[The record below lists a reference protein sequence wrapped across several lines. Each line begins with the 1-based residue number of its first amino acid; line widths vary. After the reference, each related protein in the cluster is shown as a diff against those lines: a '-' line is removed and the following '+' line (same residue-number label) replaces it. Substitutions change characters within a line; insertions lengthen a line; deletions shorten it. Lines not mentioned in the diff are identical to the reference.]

1 MASHRPGHSSTP
13 RRAGPAARRAALA
26 ALAGLALVGGG
37 LVAGPVTAHAAP
49 AHPAGAGGSSALQ
62 GDFAA
67 ASREFHVPLP
77 VLLAVSYQE
86 SRWDSHAGRYNTGA
100 GYGPMDLT
108 DATAAMVDGSGA
120 GAAGRRDTAA
130 MVSAPALHTLE
141 AAARLVHAS
150 PAALRDGTAANIRG
164 GAALLASYEK
174 ALTGGT
180 TTDPADWY
188 GAVARYSQA
197 GDEQGARDF
206 AAAVYALMAAGA
218 QRTTQDGQRVRLAA
232 EPRLVPHRRSVPGL
246 RATPAADTEADCP
259 AAMHCSVVPAAPEGY
274 QQANRPKDGLAIRYI
289 VVHDTE
295 STYQQAISAFQ
306 DPAGGVA
313 ANYVMRSSDGAVT
326 QMVPDADLAFHAGN
340 YWFNMHSVGI
350 EHEGFA
356 ASGAT
361 WYTEAQYRATAE
373 LVKYLAARYGV
384 PLDRQHV
391 IGHENVPGPQ
401 SAGVAGMHW
410 DPGPYWDWTH
420 FMRLLGVP
428 VPEGGSGVGPVGTAV
443 TITPDFAHNL
453 QTVEVC
459 GQPTGEARTKGGKHD
474 KTTVHT
480 RPKGAGHTR
489 PKGAGGEAAAP
500 PCTAQ
505 TQPSNFLYLRTAP
518 APTAPLYADPALHP
532 GAAAGTDHIDD
543 WGDTV
548 TEGQQFVVAA
558 RRGDW
563 TAIWYGGAEVWF
575 DNPHGEN
582 TTPAPDAVLVTPKA
596 SSAPAPVYGEA
607 YPQPSEYP
615 QGLKPSTQ
623 APLSMYS
630 VPDGQAYVASPV
642 PSRSDDF
649 FTSPPD
655 TVVNGSECYYTVQ
668 YDHRLALLNAADVTV
683 RRR

>member
-1 MASHRPGHSSTP
+1 M
-13 RRAGPAARRAALA
+13 AGPA
-26 ALAGLALVGGG
+26 
-37 LVAGPVTAHAAP
+37 TAHAAP
-49 AHPAGAGGSSALQ
+49 AHPAHPAGIGGSSALQ

-67 ASREFHVPLP
+67 ASRAFHVPLP

-86 SRWDSHAGRYNTGA
+86 SRWDGHAGQYNTGA

-108 DATAAMVDGSGA
+108 DATAAMVTGSGA
-120 GAAGRRDTAA
+120 GAAGRADTAA
-130 MVSAPALHTLE
+130 MVSAPALHTLD
-141 AAARLVHAS
+141 AAARLVHAT

-164 GAALLASYEK
+164 GAALLASYQK
-174 ALTGGT
+174 ALTGSAPA
-180 TTDPADWY
+180 DPADWY

-206 AAAVYALMAAGA
+206 ADAVYAVMASGA
-218 QRTTQDGQRVRLAA
+218 QRTTQDGQRVRLTA
-232 EPRLVPHRRSVPGL
+232 EPRLVPHRRDVPGL
-246 RATPAADTEADCP
+246 RATAPKDTAADCP

-289 VVHDTE
+289 VIHDTE
-295 STYQQAISAFQ
+295 STYEQAIAAFQ

-373 LVKYLAARYGV
+373 LVKYLAARYGI

-443 TITPDFAHNL
+443 TITPDFAHNF

-459 GQPTGEARTKGGKHD
+459 GQPTGEVRPKGGKDRPTPSTPPKGGRKQPTSGTHPTKGGKHQ
-474 KTTVHT
+474 
-480 RPKGAGHTR
+480 
-489 PKGAGGEAAAP
+489 AAEP
-500 PCTAQ
+500 PCTSQ
-505 TQPSNFLYLRTAP
+505 TQPSDFLYLRTAP
-518 APTAPLYADPALHP
+518 SPTAPLYADPALHP

-558 RRGDW
+558 RQGDW
-563 TAIWYGGAEVWF
+563 TAIWYSGAELWF
-575 DNPHGEN
+575 DNPRGED
-582 TTPAPDAVLVTPKA
+582 TTPAPDAVLVTPKT

-615 QGLKPSTQ
+615 EGLKPSTQ
-623 APLSMYS
+623 APLSMYA
-630 VPDGQAYVASPV
+630 VPAGQAYVASPV